1 MATYTFC
8 YFEQNFPFVYL
19 ASVGQN
25 FLNAGTICIQDYV
38 YLQADDKMVIDTV
51 LEGDGLQVCGAGKP
65 PRKSASDENVSY
77 LYCAP

>member
-25 FLNAGTICIQDYV
+25 FLNAGTTPLKIMI
-38 YLQADDKMVIDTV
+38 
-51 LEGDGLQVCGAGKP
+51 
-65 PRKSASDENVSY
+65 
-77 LYCAP
+77 